1 MVIGQWDEYSSNCL
15 RGSFKADHV
24 GISENQVSHSS
35 LNPLGWGQDPPRSQD
50 HQIQKLPLLM
60 EPDKLLLS
68 DSNWLSAHD
77 PGGLPQLSPKE
88 ISYTVMDCTNVV
100 QTELFVIHQFH
111 ETGAKKVVLDR
122 SYSSSVPLAMCVCT
136 LTVTSASTMRVLDKD

>member
-111 ETGAKKVVLDR
+111 ETGAKKVGPRQEVFLICAFSHVCLHTDCHF
-122 SYSSSVPLAMCVCT
+122 SFNDESS
-136 LTVTSASTMRVLDKD
+136 R